1 VAPSL
6 LRILDSLL
14 ESLAPEVNRFS
25 KRLSMFSRWC
35 LGSQLHKSGEFSRS
49 TVFFT
54 TITPLGL
61 VWIPESKTGK
71 LSLSRRREHRS
82 ALIGIQW
89 GASVPISNL
98 ACYPIPCLVSSPL
111 YFTVLLLLSSS
122 VVYLSYC
129 FSYYYS
135 ISIVIISCCY
145 ALLFSVS
152 YYFLLLFVCFSF
164 LLSIVVIFKFITLF
178 IIYCCY

>member
-1 VAPSL
+1 M
-6 LRILDSLL
+6 
-14 ESLAPEVNRFS
+14 NRFS

-49 TVFFT
+49 RVFFT
-54 TITPLGL
+54 TIPPLGL
-61 VWIPESKTGK
+61 FGVPESKTGK

-122 VVYLSYC
+122 VGLSTLLFSLFLFNFYCYC
-129 FSYYYS
+129 F
-135 ISIVIISCCY
+135 
-145 ALLFSVS
+145 LLLCLFFSVS
-152 YYFLLLFVCFSF
+152 YCLLLLFVCFSF
-164 LLSIVVIFKFITLF
+164 LLLLLCFVVV
-178 IIYCCY
+178 